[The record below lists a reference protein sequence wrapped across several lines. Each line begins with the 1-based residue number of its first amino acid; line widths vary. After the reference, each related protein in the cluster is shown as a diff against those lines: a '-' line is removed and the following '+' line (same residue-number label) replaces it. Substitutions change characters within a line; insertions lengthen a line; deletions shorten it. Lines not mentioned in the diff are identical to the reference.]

1 MHSIYSSK
9 LFQSSRRKDKIQ
21 AAIADPRNS
30 ELVTQLSK
38 YIDVKTIPADDH
50 TNDSTTHDVHTDDT
64 KADNIGRTAETIDSK
79 KPQPIVFHPATPS
92 NDDSHDDKTNGE
104 QDTPNPEVDDSAL
117 VPEEA
122 KPDDHTKEPDK
133 DVESA
138 TNTANIPPAP
148 AVTDIED
155 NLDSVVAS
163 AAPQS
168 CHTIVPELSTAVDEI
183 YGTLNGRE
191 ETKGVSRIMVKEDN
205 TELWIHY
212 EDSVN
217 LNNVMSN
224 VILVLNSCGYYYLQ
238 FNRLARSENA
248 IVFEISLPNSA
259 AIELPKEE

>member
-9 LFQSSRRKDKIQ
+9 LFQSSKRKEKIQ
-21 AAIADPRNS
+21 AAIVDPRNS

-38 YIDVKTIPADDH
+38 YVDINPLPTDDNAANGDIHKDKKDDNSSENSQRADNTTDVKKH
-50 TNDSTTHDVHTDDT
+50 
-64 KADNIGRTAETIDSK
+64 
-79 KPQPIVFHPATPS
+79 QPIVFHPSSPS
-92 NDDSHDDKTNGE
+92 KIDSKDD
-104 QDTPNPEVDDSAL
+104 VDDDQSDAANAETDNSTD
-117 VPEEA
+117 VTETVKTDEPTD
-122 KPDDHTKEPDK
+122 KPDN
-133 DVESA
+133 DVDSA

-148 AVTDIED
+148 SVTDIDDE
-155 NLDSVVAS
+155 LDSVTAS
-163 AAPQS
+163 VAPQS
-168 CHTIVPELSTAVDEI
+168 CYSIVPELSTAVDEI

-212 EDSVN
+212 EDNVN

-248 IVFEISLPNSA
+248 IVFEISLPNTTNTA
-259 AIELPKEE
+259 LPKEE

>member
-1 MHSIYSSK
+1 MCSIYSSK
-9 LFQSSRRKDKIQ
+9 LFQSSKRKEKIQ
-21 AAIADPRNS
+21 AAITDPRNS

-38 YIDVKTIPADDH
+38 YIDVSTVAPADDKQSDKKH
-50 TNDSTTHDVHTDDT
+50 HS
-64 KADNIGRTAETIDSK
+64 ADKSDEPSEVK
-79 KPQPIVFHPATPS
+79 KHEPIVFHPVSPNNVEPEDDTTTEDTS
-92 NDDSHDDKTNGE
+92 DDSDKGI
-104 QDTPNPEVDDSAL
+104 DDSEHAIDS
-117 VPEEA
+117 VKPEDSIDETDE
-122 KPDDHTKEPDK
+122 PDD

-148 AVTDIED
+148 AVTDIEEE
-155 NLDSVVAS
+155 LDTVTAS

-168 CHTIVPELSTAVDEI
+168 CHSIVPELSTAVDEI

-248 IVFEISLPNSA
+248 IVFEISLPNVA
-259 AIELPKEE
+259 NTELPKEE

>member
-9 LFQSSRRKDKIQ
+9 LFQSSKRKEKIQ
-21 AAIADPRNS
+21 AAITDPRNS

-38 YIDVKTIPADDH
+38 YIGVSTVVPADDKQ
-50 TNDSTTHDVHTDDT
+50 SDT
-64 KADNIGRTAETIDSK
+64 QLHNADKSDEPSEVK
-79 KPQPIVFHPATPS
+79 KHQPIVFHPVSPSKVDSKDDTATEDTS
-92 NDDSHDDKTNGE
+92 DVSDNDIYDSEHVIDIVNPEDLIDKPDKT
-104 QDTPNPEVDDSAL
+104 DD
-117 VPEEA
+117 
-122 KPDDHTKEPDK
+122 

-138 TNTANIPPAP
+138 TNTANIPSAP
-148 AVTDIED
+148 AVTDIEED
-155 NLDSVVAS
+155 LDAVTAS

-168 CHTIVPELSTAVDEI
+168 CHSIVPELSTAVDEI

-212 EDSVN
+212 EDTVN

-224 VILVLNSCGYYYLQ
+224 VILTLNSCGYYYLQ

-259 AIELPKEE
+259 DIKLSQEE